1 MRSLME
7 SLRYFYRGTWQ
18 DYLFPLF
25 SPVHFLLLA
34 ILITG
39 GILIAVNKEKLRSD
53 GRRILGKLF
62 LGSLFLEQI
71 SQYSWYF
78 LAGTFTLGD
87 GLPLYICRTAIPAII
102 LAYLT
107 GNYFVMTI
115 SVYWGLFGGILA
127 LLFPVIYPFYFPH
140 ITNFTYFLGH
150 FVMVWSVIYFLAVE
164 KYRFTTKGLLSALVF
179 TNLFNVFVHWLNPM
193 VNGNY
198 SYFSYPPVFK
208 EVLGKLSSTNYAVV
222 VFITYNLLILL
233 IHGVGAKLQTNSR
246 PTQGQRQTEK
256 W

>member
-1 MRSLME
+1 MSLME
-7 SLRYFYRGTWQ
+7 VLRYFYRGNWQ
-18 DYLFPLF
+18 DYVFPLF

-34 ILITG
+34 MLVIGGSLI
-39 GILIAVNKEKLRSD
+39 VHDRMKLRAD
-53 GRRILGKLF
+53 PRQLLRKLLLGGLF
-62 LGSLFLEQI
+62 VEQI
-71 SQYSWYF
+71 AQYSWYY

-87 GLPLYICRTAIPAII
+87 GLPLYICRTTIPAII
-102 LAYLT
+102 LSYLT
-107 GNYFVMTI
+107 KNYYVRTL
-115 SVYWGLFGGILA
+115 SVYWGTFGGSLA

-164 KYRFTTKGLLSALVF
+164 KYRFTTKGLTFALVF
-179 TNLFNVFVHWLNPM
+179 TNLFNYFVYRLNPL

-208 EVLGKLSSTNYAVV
+208 DIFGKLPPTTYAIF

-233 IHGVGAKLQTNSR
+233 IHLIGCKVQAKANKPGEGKQAD
-246 PTQGQRQTEK
+246 
-256 W
+256 